1 MAAYAFIQ
9 SVIWA
14 RDSQLLGKLKYV
26 VATMNLPDNVTAFTF
41 RILLILCLTILG
53 LAGFAS
59 KSLLIVTLP
68 FEQLFEMI
76 FAV

>member
-1 MAAYAFIQ
+1 
-9 SVIWA
+9 
-14 RDSQLLGKLKYV
+14 
-26 VATMNLPDNVTAFTF
+26 MNLSNNVTAFTF
-41 RILLILCLTILG
+41 RILLIFCLTILG

-59 KSLLIVTLP
+59 KSLLIVTLH

>member
-1 MAAYAFIQ
+1 
-9 SVIWA
+9 
-14 RDSQLLGKLKYV
+14 
-26 VATMNLPDNVTAFTF
+26 MNLPNNVTAFTF